1 MKGGARMIRSDLRRT
16 PSWFHGLGVGLI
28 CLWTGAAAALPSDYV
43 NTLRGSNSGGG
54 YSRGNTFPATTVP
67 FGFNFWTPMTDAN
80 STSWIYDYNRSAI
93 QAFTISHMPSPWM
106 GDRQTFQIMPMSGAV
121 TVDRATR
128 GAAFS
133 HANETA
139 RAHYYSVKF
148 NSGLQT
154 EIAPTDHAAALRFTF
169 PSTASYLLFDTVNG
183 VNGSLSIDRTNGV
196 VSGYTDHSS
205 GWGPAPRMYFYAKFS
220 KAIADSAN
228 VTGQRAVTAWVRFN
242 TTAGEQVTMS
252 LATSFISAAQAQ
264 SNLAQEIGSKSFDTV
279 KLEAENAWN
288 ALLGK
293 IEVEGATDDQKTILY
308 SNMYRAFLYP
318 NSAWENVGGTPSYAS
333 PYASGNPVKTGKVYV
348 NNGFWDTYRT
358 TWPLYSLLIPTKTG
372 EMLDGFVNGYKDGG
386 WVTRWSAPGYAN
398 IMVGTNSDVIFA
410 DAYLKGIR
418 NFDVAAAYDSM
429 LRNAATYSS
438 DAARGR
444 KGMNR
449 SVFLGY
455 TPQDLVGES
464 TSWSLEG
471 YLNDF
476 GIAQLAQALGK
487 TDDAPYFLNR
497 SLNYV
502 NIFSS
507 SVGFFRGKNANGTWR
522 TSDADFKA
530 NRWGCEY
537 TEGNAWHYSVL
548 APQDGQ
554 GLANL
559 YFGKSGLANKLDA
572 LFAAPRDYDVGCYG
586 GVIHEMAEAYD
597 VNMGQ
602 YAHANQPVHHTLYM
616 YSYAGTPWRIQQR
629 VRDVLNNL
637 YQSGLTN
644 GYGYLG
650 DEDNG
655 EMSSWYLFSAMG
667 FYPVSMGRP
676 EYAVGAPYF
685 TKMTVH
691 LENGKDLVINAPNV
705 SNTNRYIQSVT
716 LNGVAYTRNYLPHS
730 ALVNGA
736 TLDFSIGA
744 SATTWGSGSGDV
756 PASITTGSSVPQP
769 LADVATGGT
778 ISASGDNAASGEGT
792 AQGFD
797 DNSLTKWLAFQTTP
811 WIRYQLTGGAK
822 TVTLYT
828 LTSANDF
835 PGRDPKAWTLQASN
849 DGVTWV
855 TLDTRTGQDFPWRF
869 QTRAFALNN
878 TTAYSQYRLQINETH
893 GDSITQLAE
902 IELLGK

>member
-1 MKGGARMIRSDLRRT
+1 VIQRNARQAHPLFTR
-16 PSWFHGLGVGLI
+16 GLKALGLALLGP
-28 CLWTGAAAALPSDYV
+28 LWAQQALALPSDYV
-43 NTLRGSNSGGG
+43 NALRGSNSGGS
-54 YSRGNTFPATTVP
+54 YSRGNTFPATAVP

-80 STSWIYDYNRSAI
+80 STSWIYDYTRGSI

-106 GDRQTFQIMPMSGAV
+106 GDRQTFQVMPQTGAV
-121 TVDRATR
+121 TVDRAAR
-128 GAAFS
+128 AAAYT

-139 RAHYYSVKF
+139 RAHAYSVKF
-148 NSGLQT
+148 NNGIQT
-154 EIAPTDHAAALRFTF
+154 EITPTDHGASWRFTF
-169 PSTASYLLFDTVNG
+169 PGSASYLLFDTVNG
-183 VNGSLSIDRTNGV
+183 IGGSLSIDRANGT
-196 VSGYTDHSS
+196 VSGYTDHAT
-205 GWGPAPRMYFYAKFS
+205 GWGPAPRMYFHARFS

-228 VTGQRAVTAWVRFN
+228 VTGQRAVTSWVRFN
-242 TTAGEQVTMS
+242 TVAGEQVTMS
-252 LATSFISAAQAQ
+252 IATSFISAAQAQ
-264 SNLAQEIGSKSFDTV
+264 SNLAQELGSKSFDTV
-279 KLEAENAWN
+279 KQEAQNAWN
-288 ALLGK
+288 AVLGK
-293 IEVEGATDDQKTILY
+293 IEVEGASEDQKTLLY
-308 SNMYRAFLYP
+308 SNLYRAFLYP
-318 NSAWENVGGTPSYAS
+318 NSAWENVNGTPSYAS
-333 PYASGNPVKTGKVYV
+333 PYASGHPVKTGKVYV

-358 TWPLYSLLIPTKTG
+358 TWPLYTLLIPTKTG

-410 DAYLKGIR
+410 DAYLKGVR
-418 NFDVAAAYDSM
+418 NFDVPAAYDSM

-438 DAARGR
+438 DPARGR

-455 TPQDLVGES
+455 TPQDVVGES

-487 TDDAPYFLNR
+487 TEDAQYYQNR

-502 NIFSS
+502 NLFSP

-537 TEGNAWHYSVL
+537 TEGNAWHYAVL

-559 YFGKSGLANKLDA
+559 YSGRSGLANKLDA
-572 LFAAPRDYDVGCYG
+572 LFEAPRDYDVGCYG
-586 GVIHEMAEAYD
+586 GVIHEMKEGYD

-602 YAHANQPVHHTLYM
+602 YAHSNQPVHHTPYM
-616 YSYAGTPWRIQQR
+616 YNYAGTPWRTQDR
-629 VRDVLNNL
+629 VRSILTTQ

-655 EMSSWYLFSAMG
+655 EMSAWYLFSAMG

-676 EYAVGAPYF
+676 EYAVGAPFF

-691 LENGKDLVINAPNV
+691 LENGANLVINAPGV
-705 SNTNRYIQSVT
+705 SDTNRYIQSVT
-716 LNGVAYTRNYLPHS
+716 LNGQPYTRNYLPHS
-730 ALVNGA
+730 ALANGA
-736 TLDFSIGA
+736 TLNFTMGA
-744 SATTWGSGSGDV
+744 SSTSWGSGSSDL
-756 PASITTGSSVPQP
+756 PASLTSGTAAPQP
-769 LADVATGGT
+769 LADTAKGGT
-778 ISASGDNAASGEGT
+778 VTASADNAASSEGA
-792 AQGFD
+792 AQAFD
-797 DNSLTKWLAFQTTP
+797 DNSLTKWLAFQSTP

-822 TVTLYT
+822 TVKLYT

-835 PGRDPKAWTLQASN
+835 PGRDPRAWTLQASN
-849 DGVTWV
+849 DGSTWV
-855 TLDTRTGQDFPWRF
+855 TLDTRTGQDFPWRY

-878 TTAYSQYRLQINETH
+878 NTPYSHYRLQINETH

>member
-1 MKGGARMIRSDLRRT
+1 MVISSKKM
-16 PSWFHGLGVGLI
+16 LGVLLL
-28 CLWTGAAAALPSDYV
+28 CPLWAGEALALPSDYV

-54 YSRGNTFPATTVP
+54 YSRGNTFPATAVP

-106 GDRQTFQIMPMSGAV
+106 GDRQTFQVMPQTGSV
-121 TVDRATR
+121 TADRASR
-128 GAAFS
+128 GGAFS
-133 HANETA
+133 HANEIS
-139 RAHYYSVKF
+139 RAHYYSVRF
-148 NSGLQT
+148 NNGLQT
-154 EIAPTDHAAALRFTF
+154 EIAPTDHGASWRFTF
-169 PSTASYLLFDTVNG
+169 PSTSSYVLFDTVDG
-183 VNGSLSIDRTNGV
+183 KSGSLTVDQANGV
-196 VSGYTDHSS
+196 VSGYTDHST
-205 GWGPAPRMYFYAKFS
+205 GWGPAPRMYFYARFS
-220 KAIADSAN
+220 KAIAETQK
-228 VTGQRAVTAWVRFN
+228 VTGQRAVTSWVRFS
-242 TTAGEQVTMS
+242 TAPGEKVTMAI
-252 LATSFISAAQAQ
+252 ATSFLSVAQAQ
-264 SNLAQEIGSKSFDTV
+264 DNLAQEIGSKSFDTV
-279 KLEAENAWN
+279 KQEAQNAWD

-293 IEVEGATDDQKTILY
+293 IEVEGATEDQKTILY
-308 SNMYRAFLYP
+308 SNMYRTFLYP
-318 NSAWENVGGTPSYAS
+318 NSAWENVGGTPRYAS
-333 PYASGNPVKTGKVYV
+333 PYASGHPVKTGKVYV

-358 TWPLYSLLIPTKTG
+358 TWPYYSLLIPTRAG
-372 EMLDGFVNGYKDGG
+372 EMIDGFVNGYKDGG

-410 DAYLKGIR
+410 DAYLKGVR

-438 DAARGR
+438 DPARGR
-444 KGMNR
+444 KGMDR
-449 SVFLGY
+449 SIFLGY
-455 TPQDLVGES
+455 TPQDRVGES

-476 GIAQLAQALGK
+476 GIGQLAQALGK
-487 TDDAPYFLNR
+487 TEDAQYFLNR

-502 NIFSS
+502 NLFSP
-507 SVGFFRGKNANGTWR
+507 SVGFFRGKNTNGTWR

-559 YFGKSGLANKLDA
+559 YSGRSGLANKLDA
-572 LFAAPRDYDVGCYG
+572 LFSAARDYDVGCYG
-586 GVIHEMAEAYD
+586 GVIHEMVEAYD

-602 YAHANQPVHHTLYM
+602 YGHSNQPAHHTLYM
-616 YSYAGTPWRIQQR
+616 YNYAGTPWRTQQR
-629 VRDVLNNL
+629 VRDVLNTQ
-637 YQSGLTN
+637 YKSGLGN
-644 GYGYLG
+644 GHGYLG

-655 EMSSWYLFSAMG
+655 ELSAWYLFSAMG

-705 SNTNRYIQSVT
+705 SDTNRYIQGVS
-716 LNGVAYTRNYLPHS
+716 LNGQAYTRNYLPHS
-730 ALVNGA
+730 ALVNGG
-736 TLDFSIGA
+736 TLDFTMGA
-744 SATTWGSGSGDV
+744 SATTWGSG
-756 PASITTGSSVPQP
+756 ASDIPPSLTTGSAAPQP
-769 LADVATGGT
+769 LADVAKGGT
-778 ISASGDNAASGEGT
+778 ISASADNAGSGEGA

-797 DNSLTKWLAFQTTP
+797 DDSLTKWLAFQSTP
-811 WIRYQLTGGAK
+811 WIRYQLSGGAK
-822 TVTLYT
+822 TVKMYT

-835 PGRDPKAWTLQASN
+835 PGRDPRSWSLQASN
-849 DGVTWV
+849 DGSTWV
-855 TLDTRTGQDFPWRF
+855 TLDTRTGQDFPWRY
-869 QTRAFALNN
+869 QTRAFAVNN
-878 TTAYSQYRLQINETH
+878 NTAYSQYRLQINETH

-902 IELLGK
+902 IELLGR

>member
-1 MKGGARMIRSDLRRT
+1 MLW
-16 PSWFHGLGVGLI
+16 P
-28 CLWTGAAAALPSDYV
+28 LWTPQALAATPPSDYV
-43 NTLRGSNSGGG
+43 NALRGSNSGGA
-54 YSRGNTFPATTVP
+54 YSRGNTFPAAAVP

-80 STSWIYDYNRSAI
+80 SKSWIYDYTRSAI

-106 GDRQTFQIMPMSGAV
+106 SDRQTFQVMPQSGAV
-121 TVDRATR
+121 TVDRAAR

-139 RAHYYSVKF
+139 KAHHYSVKF

-154 EIAPTDHAAALRFTF
+154 EIAPTDHGASWQFTF
-169 PSTASYLLFDTVNG
+169 PGTASYLLFDTADG
-183 VNGSLSIDRTNGV
+183 IGGSISIDRTNGV
-196 VSGYTDHSS
+196 VSGYTDHST
-205 GWGPAPRMYFYAKFS
+205 GWGPAPRMFFYAKFS
-220 KAIADSAN
+220 KAITDSLN
-228 VTGQRAVTAWVRFN
+228 VTGQRAVTSWIRFN
-242 TTAGEQVTMS
+242 TFAGEKVTMS
-252 LATSFISAAQAQ
+252 IATSFISVAQAQ
-264 SNLAQEIGSKSFDTV
+264 SNLAQEIGTKSFDTV
-279 KLEAENAWN
+279 KQEAQSAWDSV
-288 ALLGK
+288 LGK
-293 IEVEGATDDQKTILY
+293 IEVEGATEDQKTILY
-308 SNMYRAFLYP
+308 SNLYRAFLYP

-333 PYASGNPVKTGKVYV
+333 PYASGHPVKTGKVYV

-358 TWPLYSLLIPTKTG
+358 TWPLYTLLIPNKTG

-410 DAYLKGIR
+410 DAYLKGVR
-418 NFDVAAAYDSM
+418 NFDVPAAYDSM

-438 DAARGR
+438 DPARGR

-455 TPQDLVGES
+455 TPQDVVGES

-487 TDDAPYFLNR
+487 TEDAQYYLNR

-502 NIFSS
+502 NLFSP

-548 APQDGQ
+548 APQDGL

-559 YFGKSGLANKLDA
+559 YSGKSGLANKIDA

-586 GVIHEMAEAYD
+586 GVIHEMKEGYD

-602 YAHANQPVHHTLYM
+602 YAHSNQPVHHTLYM
-616 YSYAGTPWRIQQR
+616 YSYAGTPWRIQER
-629 VRDVLNNL
+629 VRNILNTQ
-637 YQSGLTN
+637 YQSGLIN
-644 GYGYLG
+644 GGYGYLG

-655 EMSSWYLFSAMG
+655 ELSAWYLFSAMG

-676 EYAVGAPYF
+676 EYAIGAPFF

-691 LENGKDLVINAPNV
+691 LENGANLVINAPNV
-705 SNTNRYIQSVT
+705 SDTNRYIQSVT
-716 LNGVAYTRNYLPHS
+716 LNGQPYTRNYLPHS
-730 ALVNGA
+730 ALANGA
-736 TLDFSIGA
+736 TLQFTMGP
-744 SATTWGSGSGDV
+744 SATNWGSASSDL
-756 PASITTGSSVPQP
+756 PPSITTGSSIAQP
-769 LADVATGGT
+769 LADVARGGMV
-778 ISASGDNAASGEGT
+778 SASADNAASSEGA

-797 DNSLTKWLAFQTTP
+797 DNSLTKWLAFQSTP
-811 WIRYQLTGGAK
+811 WIRYQLSGGAK
-822 TVTLYT
+822 TVKMYT

-835 PGRDPKAWTLQASN
+835 PGRDPKSWSLQASN
-849 DGVTWV
+849 DGSSWV
-855 TLDTRTGQDFPWRF
+855 TLDTRTGQDFPWRY

-878 TTAYSQYRLQINETH
+878 NTPYSHYRLQINETH

-902 IELLGK
+902 IELLGR